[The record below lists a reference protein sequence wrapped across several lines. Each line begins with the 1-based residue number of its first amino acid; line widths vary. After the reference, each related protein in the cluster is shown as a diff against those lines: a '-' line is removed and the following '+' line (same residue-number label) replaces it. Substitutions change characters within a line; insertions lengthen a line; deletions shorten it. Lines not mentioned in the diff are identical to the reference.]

1 MSVIEQ
7 AAKRLEELRK
17 AREGRAPVEL
27 ATTERAS
34 RAIAEEGLAENFPA
48 HVASLVDRQDAI
60 RTRTQVAAPGNRLEI
75 DLDRLNAMG
84 YVTPLD
90 PRSSVA
96 EEFRVIKRPLIRN
109 ATGKSAAPIRN
120 GNLIMVTSAVPGE
133 GKSTTAVNL
142 AMSIAMERDHTV
154 LLVDADVSRPS
165 LPRILDAPLQRGL
178 LDVLL
183 DNQLDL
189 SDVLQTT
196 NVESLTVLPSGKPHP
211 SATELLAS
219 EATAALVEEMAN
231 RYSDRILIFD
241 SPPLL
246 LSNESRAL
254 AEHMGQI
261 VIVVE
266 AERTTHAAVKQALA
280 TIESCPVRLLVLN
293 KSRVPWSGYGYGYG
307 YGYGA
312 ASPDSEHK

>member
-17 AREGRAPVEL
+17 AHQDRAPVEL
-27 ATTERAS
+27 ATDRSSKAVEDDR
-34 RAIAEEGLAENFPA
+34 LADNFPA
-48 HVASLVDRQDAI
+48 HVASLADRQDAI
-60 RTRTQVAAPGNRLEI
+60 RARTQVATSSNRLDI
-75 DLDRLNAMG
+75 DLDRLNALG
-84 YVTPLD
+84 YVTPLN
-90 PRSSVA
+90 PRSGVA

-133 GKSTTAVNL
+133 GKSTSAMNL

-154 LLVDADVSRPS
+154 LLVDADVSKPS
-165 LPRILDAPLQRGL
+165 IPRILDTPLQRGL

-189 SDVLQTT
+189 SDVLLTT
-196 NVESLTVLPSGKPHP
+196 NVDSLTVLPSGKPHP

-219 EATAALVEEMAN
+219 EATAALIEEMAN

-266 AERTTHAAVKQALA
+266 AERTTHAAVRQALA
-280 TIESCPVRLLVLN
+280 TIESCPVRLLLLN

-307 YGYGA
+307 YGA
-312 ASPDSEHK
+312 ASSDGEVK